1 MAQVLLWIE
10 NGARAEK
17 MLHHARQVIGERF
30 PGATIKQSN
39 PKYFRGAADVIVGE
53 GDVESCLAVVIPIK
67 YEALL
72 LAYQNHPD
80 SPDILPLKW
89 QDVPPPLPVA
99 TPPGGDTPGVAPE
112 VAEEKQAAPTDND
125 TAKRIV
131 KLDTPKFAPVV
142 NSIDSVSFL
151 RHLLDLEEKNYHRAR
166 CTAKTKT
173 GTRCKRFAMS
183 NGRCKSHGGE
193 GPLAHGRGGRKPV
206 ERLRII
212 KDRIEKAIKKG
223 QKRAAN

>member
-131 KLDTPKFAPVV
+131 ALSVAQIGGIVG
-142 NSIDSVSFL
+142 SIDSVTFL
-151 RHLLDLEEKNYHRAR
+151 RRLWDLE
-166 CTAKTKT
+166 
-173 GTRCKRFAMS
+173 
-183 NGRCKSHGGE
+183 GE
-193 GPLAHGRGGRKPV
+193 GKNRVTALRAIETRLKEVEGKPQ
-206 ERLRII
+206 
-212 KDRIEKAIKKG
+212 A
-223 QKRAAN
+223 